1 MNALNNAQM
10 TEGRQF
16 LVSNVGLFVGSHAE
30 KRCFCEQLPVSIVE
44 LSAFTVQVFYNS
56 LTDNDSGLSEF
67 GRRSD
72 GMAIAKYQTR
82 SVNP

>member
-1 MNALNNAQM
+1 M
-10 TEGRQF
+10 TEGRH
-16 LVSNVGLFVGSHAE
+16 LAVSNVGLFVAFPLAQGW
-30 KRCFCEQLPVSIVE
+30 FCEQRPVSIVE

-67 GRRSD
+67 GRRHD